1 LSEAVFSV
9 DFFCKRFATI
19 EKQRERGGSFLQFYT
34 YAYLQSQAQVSYLFQ
49 YGLIFFILVA
59 LVIITAK
66 YMRNRLQ
73 SKYRD
78 LSIILLLIGLFLIG
92 SNWDSYS
99 RQRETRENTSR
110 MMQFLDTFSDNMT
123 LSESDIAVNSLRLQD
138 GMLIKI
144 RDDYYRIDFNS
155 SYTAYR
161 INRVYLI
168 QKDVKLV
175 DVPH

>member
-1 LSEAVFSV
+1 M
-9 DFFCKRFATI
+9 
-19 EKQRERGGSFLQFYT
+19 QFYT
-34 YAYLQSQAQVSYLFQ
+34 YAYLESQAQVSYLFQ

-123 LSESDIAVNSLRLQD
+123 LSEADIAVNSLRLQD

-155 SYTAYR
+155 SYTAYH